1 MSSRPLRIAVEGC
14 GHGTLHA
21 IYASIAESCKR
32 KGWSPSSID
41 LLIIGGDF
49 QAVRNASDL
58 HCVSMPEKYR
68 EMHDFHEY
76 YSGAR
81 VAPYLTIFVGGN
93 HEASNYLQELY
104 FGGWVAPRMYYMG
117 AANVLRLTRPTAE
130 GDGAEKTTML
140 RIAGMSGIWKGFDYR
155 KPHVERM
162 PYSESDLRSVY
173 HVREMDVRKLLQV
186 NTQVDVGISHDW
198 PQGVEWLGNVERLF
212 TEKPFFRQDAQDGR
226 LGSVAAKE
234 VLEFLRPR
242 YWFSAHLHVKYA
254 ALVHHGEQDRDMPNK
269 GAFSQT
275 GNSASRVGQIPRNDD
290 EIDLDIEDALSN
302 TAPDG
307 SSESNRLS
315 ASQVQQVSRNDDE
328 IDLDMEDEGTT
339 PSVEPQASEAN
350 ADEINASSN
359 AVPGVNS
366 KSNSLSARDALP
378 AAFRRVPISRPL
390 PPITQPPA
398 IANKTTHFLSLDKC
412 LRDRDFLQLL
422 EIDPK
427 CASSGN
433 VPPAEDITSGDPV
446 DQQEDE
452 LSRPPVILSYDREWL
467 AITRAFAL
475 AEPPVFGT
483 PSPPSRALPVPGAK
497 PREEYRR
504 LIGEA
509 IDWVDA
515 NVTNLEIPE
524 NFTAVAPVYDGGDF
538 RAPKYRPGGHGSE
551 GSNGEGLLLREYPNP
566 QTAAFCRML
575 DFPNPLEMPDEE
587 AMERMRKGPRLD
599 GSQHGG
605 PGGPGGRR
613 GGGGGRGRG
622 RGRGRRW

>member
-41 LLIIGGDF
+41 LVIIGGDF

-104 FGGWVAPRMYYMG
+104 YGGWVAPKMYYMG
-117 AANVLRLTRPTAE
+117 AANVLRLTRPAAG
-130 GDGAEKTTML
+130 GDGAEKTTVL

-155 KPHVERM
+155 KPHVERI

-186 NTQVDVGISHDW
+186 NTQVDVGVSHDW
-198 PQGVEWLGNVERLF
+198 PQGVEWFGNIERLF
-212 TEKPFFRQDAQDGR
+212 TEKPYFRQDAQEGR

-254 ALVHHGEQDRDMPNK
+254 ALVQHGEQDRDKPNK

-275 GNSASRVGQIPRNDD
+275 GNSASRVGQIPQNDD
-290 EIDLDIEDALSN
+290 EIDLDMEDALS
-302 TAPDG
+302 TIAPDG

-315 ASQVQQVSRNDDE
+315 APRVQQISRNDDE

-339 PSVEPQASEAN
+339 LAVPPQASAMIT
-350 ADEINASSN
+350 DEIKASSN
-359 AVPGVNS
+359 IAPDVNS
-366 KSNSLSARDALP
+366 TSNSLSARDALP
-378 AAFRRVPISRPL
+378 AAFRRVPTSRPL
-390 PPITQPPA
+390 PSVTHPPA
-398 IANKTTHFLSLDKC
+398 IKNKTTHFLSLDKC
-412 LRDRDFLQLL
+412 LRDHDFLQLL

-427 CASSGN
+427 CASSDD
-433 VPPAEDITSGDPV
+433 VPPAEDIVSADPV
-446 DQQEDE
+446 GQQEDE
-452 LSRPPVILSYDREWL
+452 LSRPPVTLSYDREWL

-483 PSPPSRALPVPGAK
+483 PNPPSRAPPVPGAK
-497 PREEYRR
+497 PREEYRK
-504 LIGEA
+504 LIDEA
-509 IDWVDA
+509 IDWVD
-515 NVTNLEIPE
+515 TNISTLEIPE
-524 NFTAVAPVYDGGDF
+524 NFTTVAPVYDGGDF
-538 RAPKYRPGGHGSE
+538 RAPKYRPGGDGSE
-551 GSNGEGLLLREYPNP
+551 DPKGEGPILREYPNP
-566 QTAAFCRML
+566 QTVAFCRML
-575 DFPNPLEMPDEE
+575 DYPNPLEMTDVE
-587 AMERMRKGPRLD
+587 AMERMLVGPRLD
-599 GSQHGG
+599 GGQYGA
-605 PGGPGGRR
+605 PGGLGGRR
-613 GGGGGRGRG
+613 GGGGRGRG

>member
-41 LLIIGGDF
+41 LVIIGGDF

-130 GDGAEKTTML
+130 GDGAEKTTVL

-254 ALVHHGEQDRDMPNK
+254 ALVHHGEQDRDTPNK
-269 GAFSQT
+269 GAFSQR

-307 SSESNRLS
+307 TSESNRLS
-315 ASQVQQVSRNDDE
+315 APQVQQISRNDDE

-339 PSVEPQASEAN
+339 PSVQPQASVAKTDN
-350 ADEINASSN
+350 INTSSN
-359 AVPGVNS
+359 AAPDVNS
-366 KSNSLSARDALP
+366 KSKSLSARDALP
-378 AAFRRVPISRPL
+378 AAFRRVPVSRPV

-398 IANKTTHFLSLDKC
+398 ITNKTTHFLSLDKC

-427 CASSGN
+427 CASSG
-433 VPPAEDITSGDPV
+433 
-446 DQQEDE
+446 DE

-538 RAPKYRPGGHGSE
+538 RAPK
-551 GSNGEGLLLREYPNP
+551 EYPNP

-575 DFPNPLEMPDEE
+575 DFSNPLEMPDEE
-587 AMERMRKGPRLD
+587 AMERMREGPRLD
-599 GSQHGG
+599 GSQHRA